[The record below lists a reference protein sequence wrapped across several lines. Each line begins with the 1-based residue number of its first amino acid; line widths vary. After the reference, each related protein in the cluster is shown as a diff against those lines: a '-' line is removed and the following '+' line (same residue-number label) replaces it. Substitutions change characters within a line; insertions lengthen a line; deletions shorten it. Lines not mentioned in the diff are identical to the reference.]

1 MKQNHQMILLVLA
14 VVAIMYM
21 FRHKA
26 VPNEGELAAIDHRGP
41 GYYDELVEDSDAQ
54 ATAAATAPP
63 TDVLE
68 RPVPSNSTLLGN
80 GLDNPLAPVGALSGD
95 ITMPQDLLPSEGCF
109 TASNP
114 DGVGHLNDQN
124 FLTAAHPGGLNT
136 VGSSLRNANRQ
147 LRSDPFIP
155 RRDCGP
161 WNQSTYD
168 ADTSRREF
176 ELGEIY

>member
-1 MKQNHQMILLVLA
+1 MKRNHQSLLLIVLA
-14 VVAIMYM
+14 VLVVAYM

-26 VPNEGELAAIDHRGP
+26 VPNEGELTQEADSTHGP
-41 GYYDELVEDSDAQ
+41 GYYDELVEEQSDE
-54 ATAAATAPP
+54 APNP
-63 TDVLE
+63 GDVLE

-95 ITMPQDLLPSEGCF
+95 VTMPQDLLPSEGCF
-109 TASNP
+109 AASNP

-147 LRSDPFIP
+147 LRSDPYIP
-155 RRDCGP
+155 RRECGP
-161 WNQSTYD
+161 WSQSTYD